1 MVTNRNLYSMPDSAL
16 IVPLYSVTATNYI
29 IIRPKIQALWSNSA
43 VDSIYNNTE
52 GANIVTY

>member
-1 MVTNRNLYSMPDSAL
+1 MPDSAL